1 MAAATLAALACAA
14 SAPAPVSAAASK
26 EPCAKQV
33 FLDWWDNNRID
44 RIYPLHCYRDAID
57 ALPVDIRQY
66 SRAEEDI
73 LRALAYALQDKPDPG
88 DQGSGAGEDR
98 SGGNGG
104 NSQGGGAGSDAGEPP
119 SRLGPAPVDTSGP
132 AAVPLP
138 LVALASIAGLLLL
151 LGAAG
156 YLKRRVAERHEGD
169 PPTA

>member
-1 MAAATLAALACAA
+1 LAALTCAV
-14 SAPAPVSAAASK
+14 SAPVSAAASD

-33 FLDWWDNNRID
+33 FLDWWDNYRID

-73 LRALAYALQDKPDPG
+73 RRALAYALQRKPDPG
-88 DQGSGAGEDR
+88 DRARGAGEVR

-104 NSQGGGAGSDAGEPP
+104 DSQDVGTGSDRGETPSPP
-119 SRLGPAPVDTSGP
+119 LAPARVDTSGP

-156 YLKRRVAERHEGD
+156 YLKRRVGERHGGG